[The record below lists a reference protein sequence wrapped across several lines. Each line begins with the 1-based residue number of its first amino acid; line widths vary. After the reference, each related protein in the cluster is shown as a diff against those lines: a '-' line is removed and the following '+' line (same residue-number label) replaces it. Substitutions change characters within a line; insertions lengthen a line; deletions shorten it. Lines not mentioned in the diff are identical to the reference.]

1 MRVIACHSRQ
11 IHGAMLRSLM
21 IWMVRY
27 AADSNGTDRLVERLN
42 KYPVPRNSV
51 KEKSAA
57 KILSK
62 PRWAKITLAVIAV
75 VLVVFSIVGI
85 YWSRTPDVFWVNRSV
100 DGDRVVVGYSTAD
113 TLVRVADTLLEKPG
127 GYLSND
133 KMPPSVFLDNIPNW
147 EFGVLQQVR
156 DLARVIRNDYSRSQS
171 QSKEDPD
178 VSIAEPLFFFDN
190 DSWLLPRT
198 ESEYRDGIAAMEK
211 YRDRLIG
218 IEQPEAQF
226 FARADN
232 LREWL
237 SQVEKRLGSI
247 TRRLGDSVATTRINE
262 GLAGDASAQAAAV
275 QPDKIDVRTSWFEV
289 DDIFYEARG
298 TAWALLHFF
307 RAVELDFDNVLA
319 DKNAV
324 ASVRQIIRE
333 LEASLDP
340 MHSPVILNG
349 SGYGFFANH
358 SLVMANYLARA
369 NAGVI
374 NLRDLLDKG

>member
-1 MRVIACHSRQ
+1 
-11 IHGAMLRSLM
+11 
-21 IWMVRY
+21 
-27 AADSNGTDRLVERLN
+27 
-42 KYPVPRNSV
+42 
-51 KEKSAA
+51 
-57 KILSK
+57 
-62 PRWAKITLAVIAV
+62 
-75 VLVVFSIVGI
+75 
-85 YWSRTPDVFWVNRSV
+85 
-100 DGDRVVVGYSTAD
+100 
-113 TLVRVADTLLEKPG
+113 LLEKPG

-133 KMPPSVFLDNIPNW
+133 RTPPSVFLDNIPNW

-178 VSIAEPLFFFDN
+178 VSVAEPLFFFDH
-190 DSWLLPRT
+190 DSWMLPRT
-198 ESEYRDGIAAMEK
+198 ESEYRDAITAIEK

-218 IEQPEAQF
+218 TKQPEAQF

-237 SQVEKRLGSI
+237 SQVEKRLGSM

-307 RAVELDFDNVLA
+307 RAVELDFENVLA

-374 NLRDLLDKG
+374 NLRDLLDQG